1 MNSRKWKLALL
12 NAYIRTPVW
21 AKILIAVLVIFVI
34 YQSWSADLQPFI
46 YFQF

>member
-1 MNSRKWKLALL
+1 LL
-12 NAYIRTPVW
+12 IT
-21 AKILIAVLVIFVI
+21 VLFVFVI